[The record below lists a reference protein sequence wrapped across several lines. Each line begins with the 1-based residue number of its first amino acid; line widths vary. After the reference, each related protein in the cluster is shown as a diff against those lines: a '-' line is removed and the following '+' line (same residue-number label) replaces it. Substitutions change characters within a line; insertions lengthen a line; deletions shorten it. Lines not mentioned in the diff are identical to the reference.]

1 MTYEEALCTETAR
14 SHVRPTGGSGV
25 RTVKAKS
32 RKADARV
39 WDVRLRHSSEEVR
52 EQGRASG
59 CGADGA
65 KDGARGKCGPA
76 STCRAQSR
84 ITVSQALAHTAGSK
98 EKEEGTVHR
107 AAASHQ
113 RHSAPA
119 GYFDLKRKAAGGVD
133 GMTWSEYGE
142 DLESNLAGL
151 HNRVHRGA
159 YPAYRGD
166 NYIPK
171 PDGRYA
177 TAPRAESGLGTGNLY
192 LPWLRLHLC

>member
-1 MTYEEALCTETAR
+1 MLDSVIVAKKSANKAEHPAAERMEPRTEPEVNVDQQAHAGHRAGSPCPRRWRIRQAAR
-14 SHVRPTGGSGV
+14 R
-25 RTVKAKS
+25 RKKEQFTVL
-32 RKADARV
+32 
-39 WDVRLRHSSEEVR
+39 LRHTNVTLLRLVTSISSEKPR
-52 EQGRASG
+52 
-59 CGADGA
+59 
-65 KDGARGKCGPA
+65 
-76 STCRAQSR
+76 
-84 ITVSQALAHTAGSK
+84 
-98 EKEEGTVHR
+98 
-107 AAASHQ
+107 
-113 RHSAPA
+113 
-119 GYFDLKRKAAGGVD
+119 GGVD